1 MNDSLEK
8 TKQDIITYFK
18 GVRTE
23 WSKITWPEKNQV
35 VVETLFVLAI
45 VFFFTIFIY
54 VVDRIF
60 IALFAK
66 F

>member
-1 MNDSLEK
+1 MNDNFEK
-8 TKQDIITYFK
+8 TKQDIISYFK

-23 WSKITWPEKNQV
+23 WGKITWPERHQV
-35 VVETLFVLAI
+35 VVETVFVLAI
-45 VFFFTIFIY
+45 VFIFTAFIY

-60 IALFAK
+60 IALFAN